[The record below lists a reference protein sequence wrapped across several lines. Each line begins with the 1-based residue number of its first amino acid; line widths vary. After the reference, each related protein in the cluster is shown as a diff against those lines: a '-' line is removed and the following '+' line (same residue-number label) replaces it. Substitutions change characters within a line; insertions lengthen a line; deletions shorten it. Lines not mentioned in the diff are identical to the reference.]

1 MVNSPV
7 DPLRHHPL
15 EATTMHRREF
25 LRSTAA
31 ASLAL
36 TSNAWVHGASTKTH
50 RAGLIGSGWY
60 GMVDLRHLM
69 DSGRAEVV
77 ALCDVDKKNLKEA
90 AAEVADRQKERPQLF
105 HDFRE
110 MLRPK
115 NLDVVLIGTP
125 DHWHALT
132 AIAAMEAGADVHC
145 EKPISHTF
153 LEGKAMVSTARRLSR
168 VVQINTQRRSTPH
181 FIKAREF
188 IKEGKLGAIGEVK
201 AYGDYNMRPM
211 DNAPAIAA
219 AHTLDY
225 AF

>member
-1 MVNSPV
+1 M
-7 DPLRHHPL
+7 
-15 EATTMHRREF
+15 TMQRRDF
-25 LRSTAA
+25 LKSTAA
-31 ASLAL
+31 AGLAL
-36 TSNAWVHGASTKTH
+36 SSNAWIAGAEKKTY
-50 RAGLIGSGWY
+50 RAGLIGTGWY

-132 AIAAMEAGADVHC
+132 AIAAMAAGAGVDC
-145 EKPISHTF
+145 QTPISHT
-153 LEGKAMVSTARRLSR
+153 LVEGKPMVSTGRR
-168 VVQINTQRRSTPH
+168 
-181 FIKAREF
+181 
-188 IKEGKLGAIGEVK
+188 
-201 AYGDYNMRPM
+201 
-211 DNAPAIAA
+211 
-219 AHTLDY
+219 
-225 AF
+225 